1 MLELRSWW
9 RGEILGDIL
18 GDNVVQVLE
27 IISLNTPPQV
37 GAWRF
42 AMPNLDE
49 RDKKRS
55 RPSALVKISAS
66 WSWEDTWAVTISLD

>member
-1 MLELRSWW
+1 VLELRSWW
-9 RGEILGDIL
+9 GGEILGDIF
-18 GDNVVQVLE
+18 GDDFTWWRYARVLE
-27 IISLNTPPQV
+27 IISLNTPSQV

-66 WSWEDTWAVTISLD
+66 